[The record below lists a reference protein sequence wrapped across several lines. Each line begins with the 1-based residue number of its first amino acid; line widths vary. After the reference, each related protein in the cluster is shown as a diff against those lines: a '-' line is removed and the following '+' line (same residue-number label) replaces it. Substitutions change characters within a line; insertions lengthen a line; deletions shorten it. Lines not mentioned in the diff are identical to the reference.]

1 MKCLFKNIWNNK
13 LRWFPHLSNNRFIW
27 SDQIYNKD
35 VSDRFNGNR
44 VAIFQPIVSYQNQL
58 VSYLDNYSLYE
69 EVAGTGFVKAPSAIE
84 HHLQNEGAILISYTM
99 HLL

>member
-1 MKCLFKNIWNNK
+1 
-13 LRWFPHLSNNRFIW
+13 
-27 SDQIYNKD
+27 
-35 VSDRFNGNR
+35 